1 MIATLKKNRMEQ
13 PSPPPHPPENKD
25 DLRNSHNMPFIWGRR
40 GELMKSFCLFCQKT
54 ALHNLKTG
62 KDVLRGV
69 PLLDFLVIRLLL
81 SGQTM

>member
-13 PSPPPHPPENKD
+13 PPPPPPPPENKD
-25 DLRNSHNMPFIWGRR
+25 DLRNSHNMPFIWGEM
-40 GELMKSFCLFCQKT
+40 GELMKRFCLFCQKT
-54 ALHNLKTG
+54 ALRNLKTG

-69 PLLDFLVIRLLL
+69 PLLDFHVIRLLL